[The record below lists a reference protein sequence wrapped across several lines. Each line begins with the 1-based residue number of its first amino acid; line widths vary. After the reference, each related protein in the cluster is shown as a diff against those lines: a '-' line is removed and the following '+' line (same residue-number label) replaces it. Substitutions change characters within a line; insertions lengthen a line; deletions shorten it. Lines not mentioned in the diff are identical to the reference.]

1 MTPDEFRYAVMARGV
16 RVPRPF
22 HFRWLLPALCSDDA
36 RYWRWVQWASLL
48 ICSSLVGVYTG
59 IWWTC
64 LIPLGLSGLLF
75 NLKHPM
81 LVDLPSMACALS
93 AAVAWDHKMWWL
105 AVLLACVASM
115 IKESGSVFAA
125 LYAWTPVLLVGLLPV
140 LVRAFWRTG
149 PDPIPD
155 GPAAEALK
163 HPVRVSFEH
172 HKALPLWVYVL
183 PWGVLLAGLANP
195 SPQLWVTLG
204 VAYAQLLVATD
215 AVRLY
220 VWCFPVLALA
230 AAPVLGPWTLVA
242 LVLHLANPFKTEGL

>member
-1 MTPDEFRYAVMARGV
+1 MANGV

-22 HFRWLLPALCSDDA
+22 HFRWLLPALCSPES
-36 RYWRWVQWASLL
+36 RYWLWVQWF
-48 ICSSLVGVYTG
+48 SLVALCALTGVYTET
-59 IWWTC
+59 WWAC
-64 LIPLGLSGLLF
+64 LLPLGLTGLTF
-75 NLKHPM
+75 NLKHSM

-105 AVLLACVASM
+105 AVLLACTASM

-125 LYAWTPVLLVGLLPV
+125 LYAWTPVMLIGLLPV

-155 GPAAEALK
+155 GPAHDALV
-163 HPVRVSFEH
+163 HPVRVSWEH

-204 VAYAQLLVATD
+204 VAYGQLLVATD

-220 VWCFPVLALA
+220 VWAFPVLTLA
-230 AAPVLGPWTLVA
+230 AVPVLGPWA
-242 LVLHLANPFKTEGL
+242 LLAVVLNVVNPFATDGV